1 MDDNVGPGAHQKPAG
16 AHEQRCLRPGAGA
29 PAVALTNGGFDL
41 FLD

>member
-1 MDDNVGPGAHQKPAG
+1 MNDNMDPGAHQKPAG
-16 AHEQRCLRPGAGA
+16 AQEQRCLRPDARA